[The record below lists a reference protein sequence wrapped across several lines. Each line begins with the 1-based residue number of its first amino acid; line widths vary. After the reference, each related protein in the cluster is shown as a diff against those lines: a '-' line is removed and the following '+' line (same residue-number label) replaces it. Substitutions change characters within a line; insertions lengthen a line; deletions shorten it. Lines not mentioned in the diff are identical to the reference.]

1 MLPTF
6 YLLTFSLYFYGNNRN
21 ITELFKYFQSHSIS
35 RNCFAQQM
43 AAPQL
48 ILMAE
53 IDMLLQQQALIEF
66 LVTEG
71 SSQLAFMNIYSKCI
85 MKLLWM

>member
-1 MLPTF
+1 MPPIF
-6 YLLTFSLYFYGNNRN
+6 YLLKLSIFNGNNHYIIEVREHVM
-21 ITELFKYFQSHSIS
+21 IIFCKSQV
-35 RNCFAQQM
+35 FAVQM